1 MTQAIIEKVH
11 QHIRREIGHT
21 RDLAELNPK
30 AHLRNDYR
38 AHDLDVLQL
47 VMELE
52 DDFGI
57 TITDEEVSQ
66 FRTVSDVEKVV
77 LAKVGAEEP
86 AQ

>member
-21 RDLAELNPK
+21 RDLSELNPA

-57 TITDEEVSQ
+57 TISDEEVAH
-66 FRTVSDVEKVV
+66 FRTVSDIEALV
-77 LAKVGAEEP
+77 LTKLGAE
-86 AQ
+86 A